1 MFTSTGKSGNFSK
14 TNEKEENKIKETPP
28 SSKQPPVATMKK
40 DMKPKSEYDGFFQK
54 PKGSYEFQNCRS
66 AYKYRKAHQKAAT
79 KSSSDSTDA
88 PAANAAAASA
98 ALKEAMEQAEAKM
111 RSAKEM
117 RESIGKLFKSSAK
130 LDPNDAI
137 CSEER
142 ENKAECEGKSFSKK
156 LIHAAAMKKP
166 EFRESPPLTNEG
178 INPFQSSYNSVE
190 TSGTR
195 EGSEEISQLVNDA
208 NDAEEVFK
216 CSEKEGNMKEVK
228 AKSKNRAEEG
238 EETESNDRRS
248 QEMMIGFKEKSELK
262 TFSKYSQ
269 VITGCNGETEKS
281 EKTEKITNAVVNTSR
296 KEETD
301 KIIDEVKEVCISEKD
316 KISLEPS
323 PQVVDP
329 GQYKSKKEDY
339 VNFSIIQEKTES
351 KSGASKVVFKLDTSS
366 IQSAAVESVKMKEVK
381 TPGVKIKNNEEDS
394 RAQELFLGETNE
406 KSKAVEKTLH
416 REENENIRKPA
427 NLSYYTE
434 KTPYEIKETDQKLEP
449 EEPKKFERT
458 QYAHNKGIIG
468 GKEIPQLQSFTKKS
482 QLTGELAS
490 KYKRDGNTYS
500 YNETFEW
507 YSDAKKYTN
516 TLMGSRSEEEMKGL
530 FDTFPKVSMQVKD
543 KISKELAPEVDV
555 HGQDKNNIEDLTTQ
569 VKTELEPDSRM
580 NSNETC
586 KDSEETYKPGDFY
599 YARKEEKKSLAS
611 KKDHECARCVEELNA
626 IPGLPVLDV
635 SMKTKVLIYSKEEDT
650 NNEENRASKESFLY
664 EAEKKT
670 VAARGTSHCGEKEK
684 IKAPS
689 NFLYSAEKDRCKV
702 KEIDQKGELKE
713 PKKAE
718 SIQYAHSQDKSEKE
732 IRPETAKETI
742 EDAANKNKLG
752 SAKEGSQIDYAEKW
766 AAVTQLLRQCSEK
779 NHKTTFEK
787 EKTMDRMRKDEE
799 NGRKDV
805 QREDASGKGGVEEKN
820 VHKEKLLQRKLEEK
834 EREIERQKD
843 NLAVKR
849 VLYGAHE
856 RAVAKD
862 RHRATKVAA
871 DKAEARERAAKA
883 SSEKASEGAKV
894 RAAVARA
901 TAEALERAAR
911 KAALEARQCTER
923 SMSSSGNNR
932 AKDNE
937 AQGHFQANYMDINQ
951 RSTKPDVS
959 REIRNTIWFSPFSL

>member
-1 MFTSTGKSGNFSK
+1 
-14 TNEKEENKIKETPP
+14 
-28 SSKQPPVATMKK
+28 
-40 DMKPKSEYDGFFQK
+40 
-54 PKGSYEFQNCRS
+54 
-66 AYKYRKAHQKAAT
+66 
-79 KSSSDSTDA
+79 
-88 PAANAAAASA
+88 
-98 ALKEAMEQAEAKM
+98 
-111 RSAKEM
+111 
-117 RESIGKLFKSSAK
+117 
-130 LDPNDAI
+130 
-137 CSEER
+137 
-142 ENKAECEGKSFSKK
+142 
-156 LIHAAAMKKP
+156 MKKP
-166 EFRESPPLTNEG
+166 EFRESPPLTNEE

-190 TSGTR
+190 TSGRR

-262 TFSKYSQ
+262 TFSKQ
-269 VITGCNGETEKS
+269 ITGCNDETEKS
-281 EKTEKITNAVVNTSR
+281 EKTEKITNAVMNTSR
-296 KEETD
+296 KEEID

-329 GQYKSKKEDY
+329 GQNKSKKEGY

-366 IQSAAVESVKMKEVK
+366 IPSAAVESVKMK
-381 TPGVKIKNNEEDS
+381 
-394 RAQELFLGETNE
+394 E

-500 YNETFEW
+500 YNETCEW

-530 FDTFPKVSMQVKD
+530 FDTFPKVSMKVKD

-555 HGQDKNNIEDLTTQ
+555 HGQDKHNIEDLTTQ
-569 VKTELEPDSRM
+569 VKTELELDSRM

-586 KDSEETYKPGDFY
+586 KDSEETYEPGDFY

-611 KKDHECARCVEELNA
+611 KKDNECARCVEELNA
-626 IPGLPVLDV
+626 IPGLPVPDV
-635 SMKTKVLIYSKEEDT
+635 SMKMKVLINSKEEDT
-650 NNEENRASKESFLY
+650 NNEEDRVSEESFLC

-689 NFLYSAEKDRCKV
+689 NLLYSAEKDRCKV

-718 SIQYAHSQDKSEKE
+718 SIQYAHSQDKSGEE
-732 IRPETAKETI
+732 RRPEAAKETI

-779 NHKTTFEK
+779 NHKTISEK

-805 QREDASGKGGVEEKN
+805 QKEDGSGKGGVEEKN
-820 VHKEKLLQRKLEEK
+820 VHKEKLLQRKLEER

-843 NLAVKR
+843 NLAVER

-871 DKAEARERAAKA
+871 DKAEARERAVKA

-894 RAAVARA
+894 RAAAARA

-923 SMSSSGNNR
+923 SMNSSGNNR
-932 AKDNE
+932 AKVNE
-937 AQGHFQANYMDINQ
+937 AQGHFQANYLDINQ
-951 RSTKPDVS
+951 RSTKPDDSSKDAVS
-959 REIRNTIWFSPFSL
+959 RIVNQRHSRSNNHGSDGAPALRFKARIERHQRIAERAAKALADKNTRDMLVQREQEERHRLADSLDCEVRRWATGKEGNLRALLSTLQYVRLYIFLGPDSGWQPISLTDLVTAAALKKAYRKATLCVHPDKLQQRGASIPQKYKCEKVFDLLKDAWNRFNSEQR